1 MAAGGALPA
10 IGPSSRR
17 GLFRIVAGAALALAS
32 GAAPQAAARQ
42 ISAAARA
49 LPGAAPQESLEM
61 ARHFARLF
69 TEYESAYDI
78 YEEARRR
85 VDEIPVPDALYLRP
99 SDDQGDREKLGL
111 INYDCT
117 LENERGRYFSP
128 KAIKELNRQ
137 KTSRA
142 RLGFGI
148 RPEKPQPESSGARMP
163 RPRDSWPLAN
173 ATRRTARPRP
183 LRATGST
190 PKTNCNLP
198 TSGLSDFAWKALQT
212 PAQTVDGLAAKL
224 AMFG

>member
-1 MAAGGALPA
+1 MPA

-49 LPGAAPQESLEM
+49 LPGAAPQELLEM

-111 INYDCT
+111 MNYYCT

-128 KAIKELNRQ
+128 KAIEELNRQ
-137 KTSRA
+137 KTLGLGWASAFARKSRSPKIRALACRA
-142 RLGFGI
+142 REILAFGE
-148 RPEKPQPESSGARMP
+148 RYAADCAAAAAASDWEHAKDELQFA
-163 RPRDSWPLAN
+163 D
-173 ATRRTARPRP
+173 
-183 LRATGST
+183 
-190 PKTNCNLP
+190 
-198 TSGLSDFAWKALQT
+198 SGLSDFAWKALQT